1 MRVVI
6 QRVKD
11 ASVRVDGHDIS
22 RIGNGLLVLVAFSKT
37 DTEKV
42 VIWMAHKI
50 VGLRIFS
57 DADGKMNLDLTT
69 VGGDILVVSQF
80 TLYGQVSKGRRPSF
94 ENSASADDAELLYDF
109 FVETL
114 QGIAPGEVL
123 TGVYQAHMEVE
134 LVNDGPVTI
143 LIEEE
148 EQKEEE

>member
-6 QRVKD
+6 QRVKG
-11 ASVRVDGHDIS
+11 ASVRVDGDDVS
-22 RIGNGLLVLVAFSKT
+22 RISKGMLVLVAFSKT

-42 VIWMAHKI
+42 VTWMAHKI
-50 VGLRIFS
+50 VGLRIFA
-57 DADGKMNLDLTT
+57 DADDQMNLDIETA
-69 VGGDILVVSQF
+69 GGDILVVSQF
-80 TLYGQVSKGRRPSF
+80 TLYGHVAKGRRPSF

-109 FVETL
+109 FIETL

-123 TGVYQAHMEVE
+123 TGVYQAHMEVG

-148 EQKEEE
+148 EE